1 MASSRFSALAL
12 ITLCSA
18 ALVVACGDDG
28 DGSGSGG
35 SGTGMSTGGG
45 GTGGTGTGT
54 GGAGT
59 GGTGTG
65 TGGMVPFEVTSNTF
79 AEGET
84 IPTEVEC
91 GPPIANGPG
100 MNVSP
105 DLTWTPGPAGTQ
117 SYAVVVR
124 DIDAMIPQF
133 PEGII
138 HWVIYDIPA
147 ATLSLPQGLMA
158 NYDVAEIP
166 GAKQAELQGSGYF
179 GFFGPCSPNSIN
191 TYVWTVHAMPEATVP
206 GVSMASTESEIAA
219 AIESTSIAQ
228 VSLSGES

>member
-1 MASSRFSALAL
+1 MAYARFPALAL
-12 ITLCSA
+12 FTLCSA
-18 ALVVACGDDG
+18 ALVVGCGDDG
-28 DGSGSGG
+28 GGSGSGG
-35 SGTGMSTGGG
+35 SGTGMSTGG
-45 GTGGTGTGT
+45 TG
-54 GGAGT
+54 
-59 GGTGTG
+59 G
-65 TGGMVPFEVTSNTF
+65 TGGMVGTGGMGTGGMGTGGMAPFEVTSTTF

-84 IPTEVEC
+84 IPTNVEC

-105 DLTWTPGPAGTQ
+105 DLTWTPGPSETQ

-124 DIDAMIPQF
+124 DIDATPPQY

-147 ATLSLPQGLMA
+147 ATLSLPTGVTD
-158 NYDVAEIP
+158 NYDVTEIP

-206 GVSMASTESEIAA
+206 GVTMASTESEIAA

>member
-1 MASSRFSALAL
+1 MAASRLSAFALVTLSSVALA
-12 ITLCSA
+12 A
-18 ALVVACGDDG
+18 GCGDDG
-28 DGSGSGG
+28 GENGSGG
-35 SGTGMSTGGG
+35 SGNTGGMI
-45 GTGGTGTGT
+45 GT

-59 GGTGTG
+59 GATGGGGSGTG
-65 TGGMVPFEVTSNTF
+65 TGGMAPFEVTSTAF
-79 AEGET
+79 GEGET
-84 IPTEVEC
+84 VPTVHEC
-91 GPPIANGPG
+91 GPPIAMGPG

-105 DLTWTPGPAGTQ
+105 DLTWTPGPTGTQ

-124 DIDAMIPQF
+124 DVDAMIPQY

-147 ATLSLPQGLMA
+147 TTLSLPEGVMA
-158 NYDVAEIP
+158 AYDVTEAP
-166 GAKQAELQGSGYF
+166 GAKQANIQGSGYF
-179 GFFGPCSPNSIN
+179 GYFGPCSPNSVN